1 MQTSLLSGSLQIL
14 VGHPDH
20 CKRVCLNESVRMT
33 KRERQ
38 VIELISDGYI
48 YNHLLL
54 ILMMN
59 VGK

>member
-1 MQTSLLSGSLQIL
+1 MKIRCIHCGEYFL
-14 VGHPDH
+14 PDEET
-20 CKRVCLNESVRMT
+20 L
-33 KRERQ
+33 
-38 VIELISDGYI
+38 ELISDGYI